1 MSTNDM
7 IKALIEIHIML
18 DALRSSA
25 LAANRPTAITM
36 GLEWL
41 RDDTLKVLADLD
53 PDFNLPEET

>member
-1 MSTNDM
+1 M

-41 RDDTLKVLADLD
+41 RDDTLKVLADLN
-53 PDFNLPEET
+53 PDFVMPEET